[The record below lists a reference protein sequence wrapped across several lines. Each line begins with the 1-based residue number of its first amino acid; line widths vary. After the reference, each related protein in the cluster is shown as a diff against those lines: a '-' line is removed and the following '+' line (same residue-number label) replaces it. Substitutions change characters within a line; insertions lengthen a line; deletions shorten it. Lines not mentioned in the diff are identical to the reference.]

1 MVQKGDRSMD
11 AHIAVDIGASSGR
24 LVLGRL
30 KDSKLALEEIHRF
43 DNGFRELDGSLYWD
57 IEHLL
62 EQIVAGLQ
70 AAKKAGVESCTL
82 GIDTWAVDY
91 ALVDREGRRL
101 REVYAYRDRRTDSAP
116 AELEKL
122 ISREALYEKT
132 GIQQLT
138 FNTIYQL
145 FAHDREERARADQVL
160 LVPDY
165 LYFRLSGRRINEVTN
180 ASTTQLLNLQSRDY
194 DAELLS
200 ILGMR
205 REQFAALTEPGTPL
219 GGLDPALQ
227 QRYDLPS
234 CSLVVAAT
242 HDTASAVLGV
252 PAREESSWAYLSSGT
267 WSLLGVERDQPL
279 NTKETMAANYTNEW
293 GAYGTYRFLKNITGL
308 WLIQEVRRQSGDRYS
323 FAELV
328 QMAEQSEPYR
338 SLIDC
343 NDDRFLNPPDMAEE
357 IRRFCRDTG
366 QKVPESV
373 AQVARCIFDSLA
385 LSYGTYLDELEAL
398 TGEPVEILHIV
409 GGGAKNELLCQLTA
423 DATGREVCAGPV
435 ESTALGNL
443 MVQMIHAGVFRDI
456 HEARR
461 TVAESFEVTRYKPGP
476 LAAGVKE
483 RWNRIVQK

>member
-1 MVQKGDRSMD
+1 MVQKGDEGMD

-30 KDSKLALEEIHRF
+30 RDSKLMLEEIHRF

-57 IEHLL
+57 IEHLF
-62 EQIVAGLQ
+62 EQILAGLQ
-70 AAKKAGVESCTL
+70 AAKKSGVDSCSL

-91 ALVDREGRRL
+91 ALVDREGKRL

-122 ISREALYEKT
+122 ISRETLYEKT

-145 FAHDREERARADQVL
+145 FAHDRDERARADQIL

-165 LYFRLSGRRINEVTN
+165 LYYRLSGKRMNEVTN

-194 DAELLS
+194 DEELLS
-200 ILGMR
+200 LLGLR
-205 REQFAALTEPGTPL
+205 REQFAALTEPGTHL

-227 QRYDLPS
+227 QQYDLPL

-252 PAREESSWAYLSSGT
+252 PARQGSSWAYLSSGT
-267 WSLLGVERDQPL
+267 WSLLGVEREQPL
-279 NTKETMAANYTNEW
+279 NTKDTMTANYTNEW

-308 WLIQEVRRQSGDRYS
+308 WFIQEVRRQSGNRYS

-328 QMAEQSEPYR
+328 QMAKQCEPYR

-343 NDDRFLNPPDMAEE
+343 NDERFLNPLDMAEE
-357 IRRFCRDTG
+357 IRSFCRETG
-366 QKVPESV
+366 QRVPESV

-385 LSYGTYLDELEAL
+385 LSCGMYLDELEAL
-398 TGEPVEILHIV
+398 TGKPVEVLHIV

-423 DATGREVCAGPV
+423 DATGREVCAGPA

-461 TVAESFEVTRYKPGP
+461 AVAESFEVTRYKPDP
-476 LAAGVKE
+476 VAAGVKE
-483 RWNRIVQK
+483 RWNRIVKK